1 MSNGNI
7 CCVGQQIISQAIYAD
22 SSLTKTEVANV
33 FAVKRPSIWRYD
45 KLIYY
50 IIKDYREDYPLLP
63 NDLQLIKKRGCKRD
77 RTVPLTSYQS
87 WVLSL
92 VRACFIQLGRAS
104 RVKEFIQSNPYL
116 FTKDRYFYELKNLA
130 KTAV

>member
-1 MSNGNI
+1 MSNANI
-7 CCVGQQIISQAIYAD
+7 YCFGQQITNQAIYAD
-22 SSLTKTEVANV
+22 SSLTKTELANV
-33 FAVKRPSIWRYD
+33 FAIKRPSIWRYD

-77 RTVPLTSYQS
+77 RTVPLTTYQS

-92 VRACFIQLGRAS
+92 VRACFIQLGRTS
-104 RVKEFIQSNPYL
+104 RVKEFIKTNPYL
-116 FTKDRYFYELKNLA
+116 FTKDKYLLQLKNLSEL
-130 KTAV
+130 AV